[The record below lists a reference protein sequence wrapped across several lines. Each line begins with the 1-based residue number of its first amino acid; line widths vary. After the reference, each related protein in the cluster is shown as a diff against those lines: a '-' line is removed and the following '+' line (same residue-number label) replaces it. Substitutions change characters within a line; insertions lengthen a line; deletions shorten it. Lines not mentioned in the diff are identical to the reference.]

1 MRIAMFI
8 ITVVIATLQFVAK
21 DAMAGEEIYRWV
33 DENGVVHF
41 GDQAPAN
48 TAVDEIVIQQ
58 SVSPMT
64 PPPSESAPANADQP
78 SAPQPSIAQQQRNE
92 RAKKREEMEERK
104 KEIAEGCKQRRE
116 LVAKLEPSPRVMVTM
131 EDGTVTRM
139 DDSVRLEA
147 LNEAQT
153 YIAKNCD
160 N

>member
-8 ITVVIATLQFVAK
+8 ITVLIATLQFVAK

-33 DENGVVHF
+33 DEDGVVHF
-41 GDQAPAN
+41 GDQAPAH
-48 TAVDEIVIQQ
+48 TAVDEITIQQ
-58 SVSPMT
+58 SMSRAT
-64 PPPSESAPANADQP
+64 PPPSESTPANADQP
-78 SAPQPSIAQQQRNE
+78 PGPQPSIAQQQRNE

-153 YIAKNCD
+153 YIAKNCEK
-160 N
+160 